1 MNEDNPPLIVIGM
14 HRSGTTLLSRLL
26 QRVGVFMGADRNRN
40 EEARFTNAVNEWWF
54 RQASATWDC
63 PEPVDELLA
72 DNALRPWLVDYAGGI
87 ARGPASRRFLGTR
100 RYLGCRGLDRIAGP
114 WGWKDPRTTYT
125 LPLWLDLFPG
135 ARVVHIARHGVDV
148 AASLKVRRER
158 VIADNLRRYQR
169 LRRLYHW
176 DPRAPKRRGFGPQ
189 PRCRT
194 LAGGF
199 DLWEAYVGRARAHVD
214 ALGERAYE
222 LQYETLL
229 EQPVAELERLL
240 AFAGIAATPGDLQAA
255 TAGLESSR
263 AHAWRQD
270 ADARTFAESVRERL
284 RHHGYG
290 DAAS

>member
-1 MNEDNPPLIVIGM
+1 MNDDNPPLIVIGM

-26 QRVGVFMGADRNRN
+26 QRVGVFMGVDRNRN
-40 EEARFTNAVNEWWF
+40 EEARFTVALNEWWF

-63 PEPVDELLA
+63 PEPMDELLA
-72 DNALRPWLVDYAGGI
+72 DEALREWLVDYAGGI
-87 ARGPASRRFLGTR
+87 VRGPAARRFLGIR
-100 RYLGCRGLDRIAGP
+100 RYLGCRGLDRIGGP

-125 LPLWLDLFPG
+125 LPFWLELFPA
-135 ARVVHIARHGVDV
+135 ARVIHVTRHGVDV

-158 VIADNLRRYQR
+158 VVADNLRRYRR
-169 LRRLYHW
+169 LRGLYQR

-199 DLWEAYVGRARAHVD
+199 DLWEAYVERARTHVD

-222 LQYETLL
+222 LQYEALL
-229 EQPVAELERLL
+229 AQPVAELERLL
-240 AFAGIAATPGDLQAA
+240 TFAGVAATAGQLQSA
-255 TAGLESSR
+255 TAGLEPSR

-270 ADARTFAESVRERL
+270 ADARAFAESVRDRL
-284 RHHGYG
+284 DRQGYG
-290 DAAS
+290 GAQS